1 MDPRYVRKETE
12 IRVALL
18 KLLETT
24 PIADIS
30 TTALCKEAAI
40 SRNTFYCHYPSPAA
54 LLETIENEFI
64 DLIVGIVNQT
74 IDSDYESL
82 LRQICQA
89 MLDNRKLATLLLSDN
104 GNRRF
109 LERMV
114 GTMHSQIMSH
124 WTKSG
129 IALDV
134 EDLELLFTY
143 TTYGVERCIRRWC
156 DNGFRESPEDLARK
170 LRNMSEYMLAHY
182 MEQPFI

>member
-24 PIADIS
+24 PISDIS
-30 TTALCKEAAI
+30 TTALCKEAGI

-64 DLIVGIVNQT
+64 DLIVGIVDST

-124 WTKSG
+124 WAKSG

-134 EDLELLFTY
+134 DDLELLFTY
-143 TTYGVERCIRRWC
+143 SVERCIRRWS
-156 DNGFRESPEDLARK
+156 DNGFRESPEVLARK

>member
-30 TTALCKEAAI
+30 TTALCKQAGI

-54 LLETIENEFI
+54 LLET
-64 DLIVGIVNQT
+64 
-74 IDSDYESL
+74 
-82 LRQICQA
+82 
-89 MLDNRKLATLLLSDN
+89 
-104 GNRRF
+104 
-109 LERMV
+109 
-114 GTMHSQIMSH
+114 

-134 EDLELLFTY
+134 DDLELLFTY
-143 TTYGVERCIRRWC
+143 TTYGVERCIRRWS
-156 DNGFRESPEDLARK
+156 DNGFRESPEVLARK

>member
-30 TTALCKEAAI
+30 TTALCKQAGI

-64 DLIVGIVNQT
+64 DLIVGIVDST

-89 MLDNRKLATLLLSDN
+89 MLDNRKLATLLP
-104 GNRRF
+104 
-109 LERMV
+109 
-114 GTMHSQIMSH
+114 
-124 WTKSG
+124 KSG

-134 EDLELLFTY
+134 DDLELLFTY
-143 TTYGVERCIRRWC
+143 TTYGVERCIRRWS
-156 DNGFRESPEDLARK
+156 DNGFRESPEVLARK